1 MTVVLSEKGWI
12 RAAKGHDIDPESL
25 QYREGDNFLS
35 ASKGRNS
42 ESVVIIDNSGK
53 SYSLPIHKL
62 PSARGQG
69 EPVSGKINAPSGSSF
84 KGVIAGPAD
93 QKLLLM
99 SDLGY
104 GFLTKIE
111 DIFTKNRSGK
121 SALNVKDANPIKPI
135 EVSETDEKIALVTAA
150 GKLLVIDI
158 GDIPVLARGKGN
170 KLIGI
175 DKKLYALEEDKVIF
189 ANALSENDSLKIFSG
204 KQHFEI
210 KSKDLNNFVGARGRK
225 GNFLP
230 KGFRKINRTETIPKD

>member
-1 MTVVLSEKGWI
+1 MHLQAQVLK
-12 RAAKGHDIDPESL
+12 A
-25 QYREGDNFLS
+25 F
-35 ASKGRNS
+35 
-42 ESVVIIDNSGK
+42 
-53 SYSLPIHKL
+53 
-62 PSARGQG
+62 
-69 EPVSGKINAPSGSSF
+69 
-84 KGVIAGPAD
+84 AGPAD
-93 QKLLLM
+93 KRLLLM

-135 EVSETDEKIALVTAA
+135 EVIETDEKIALVTAA

-158 GDIPVLARGKGN
+158 EDIPVLARGKGN

-189 ANALSENDSLKIFSG
+189 ANALGENDSLKIFSG

>member
-1 MTVVLSEKGWI
+1 
-12 RAAKGHDIDPESL
+12 
-25 QYREGDNFLS
+25 
-35 ASKGRNS
+35 
-42 ESVVIIDNSGK
+42 
-53 SYSLPIHKL
+53 
-62 PSARGQG
+62 
-69 EPVSGKINAPSGSSF
+69 
-84 KGVIAGPAD
+84 
-93 QKLLLM
+93 M

-135 EVSETDEKIALVTAA
+135 EVSETDQKIALVTAA

-175 DKKLYALEEDKVIF
+175 DKKLYASEEDKVIF
-189 ANALSENDSLKIFSG
+189 ANALGENDSLKIFSG